1 MDKNVAES
9 KQFNDCKGGRSEESN
24 TDYSASITI
33 QNPNRHFCKTNSPQ
47 VLTVGCESKDISPL
61 VPSEIDSIIG
71 DYNDHGSHQDIQSL
85 FSENRLTDVEQS
97 TELEIT
103 SSIHKN
109 EPLIGRNLANENKL
123 NFVPV
128 NLVVS
133 VVPELFNERFPK
145 LDERY
150 EERYN
155 CKWCIQSVTR
165 NQINRFT
172 YSKIQLLLNHYM
184 EKHKEIHIKDYQ
196 IQCQDCSA
204 YFYHETKLEKHLVD
218 GLCIKNFKR
227 PQLTRLRQNITMKS
241 CDYCEIV
248 FISEKRFKKHLL
260 KNIEGCIFED
270 IEHPMELGNF
280 DYMKCKFCEKTFLFE
295 QDFLN
300 HTKPGK
306 NLTISPFKCKGV
318 SLQIFDCSV
327 CSQRYLKRQTF
338 LKHIHL
344 DHTAE
349 EFNLK
354 CERCDRYFRLEE
366 ELEEH
371 KVSNSGYPFCVDLN
385 SCRTIP
391 RTLPDVPYLN
401 LKGKRCPLC
410 RRNFKD
416 GRIKLLNHLKKRH
429 SDYNLS
435 NLTCPECHESFITH
449 EEFED
454 HMTKWKCPFCEN
466 IFSMRS
472 TFIFHCRHKHW
483 RNIICNI
490 CNEAFPNDSSLQ
502 IHLKRHHSKQIHE
515 CSLKIC
521 PFCDKTCKSEQTFYI
536 HVKNIHAYQDPDLLK
551 EKYTCDLCAAGD
563 TSSFLDQG
571 RLNRHIE
578 TVHKKAQE
586 TECDICHRKFSQK
599 ATMMR
604 HRRIHLD
611 IKPFK
616 CGICELTFTQK
627 TGMRAHEVRHY
638 NKDGTLKSAEEI
650 KTQVEIIKLQREK
663 QSDPKTSDK
672 EISRS
677 SKRKSKTLKKHSKT
691 EKIVCELCF
700 CKFVSRD
707 KYNSHSCKVD
717 KSQRD
722 DIVDEQDE
730 VANYN
735 FNCAICEKE
744 FVSWSRLQTH
754 RCRRNVKY

>member
-1 MDKNVAES
+1 MDENMVES
-9 KQFNDCKGGRSEESN
+9 KQVDDCKGGISEDSN
-24 TDYSASITI
+24 TDSTATITI
-33 QNPNRHFCKTNSPQ
+33 QNSNRHFCKTNSSQ
-47 VLTVGCESKDISPL
+47 VLTVGCEIKDTSPV
-61 VPSEIDSIIG
+61 VPSEIDSI
-71 DYNDHGSHQDIQSL
+71 
-85 FSENRLTDVEQS
+85 FSENRLTDVERS
-97 TELEIT
+97 TELKIT
-103 SSIHKN
+103 SSKPKD
-109 EPLIGRNLANENKL
+109 EPLIIGRNLANENKS

-128 NLVVS
+128 NLIVS
-133 VVPELFNERFPK
+133 VVPELFNKRFPK

-150 EERYN
+150 EERYK
-155 CKWCIQSVTR
+155 CKWCIQSLTR
-165 NQINRFT
+165 DQINRST
-172 YSKIQLLLNHYM
+172 YHDVHFLIKHYM
-184 EKHKEIHIKDYQ
+184 GKHKEIHIKDYE

-204 YFYHETKLEKHLVD
+204 YFYHETKLEKHLAD
-218 GLCIKNFKR
+218 GLCIKNFKQS
-227 PQLTRLRQNITMKS
+227 QLTRLPENITMKS
-241 CDYCEIV
+241 CEYCEIV
-248 FISEKRFKKHLL
+248 FLSEKRFKKHLL

-280 DYMKCKFCEKTFLFE
+280 DYMKCKYCEETFLFE
-295 QDFLN
+295 EDFLN
-300 HTKPGK
+300 HTKPGQ
-306 NLTISPFKCKGV
+306 NLTSSAFKCKGV

-327 CSQRYLKRQTF
+327 CSQRYLKSLTF

-354 CERCDRYFRLEE
+354 CERCDRYFHLEE

-371 KVSNSGYPFCVDLN
+371 KVSNSGYPFCIDLN

-401 LKGKRCPLC
+401 IKGKRCPVC
-410 RRNFKD
+410 RRDFSTA
-416 GRIKLLNHLKKRH
+416 GRIRLFNHLKKRH
-429 SDYNLS
+429 PDYNLS
-435 NLTCPECHESFITH
+435 NLKCPECHESCITLD
-449 EEFED
+449 EFED

-466 IFSMRS
+466 IFSMKRM
-472 TFIFHCRHKHW
+472 FISHCRRQHC
-483 RNIICNI
+483 RNLVCDI

-515 CSLKIC
+515 CSPKIC

-536 HVKNIHAYQDPDLLK
+536 HVKNIHAYQDLDLLK
-551 EKYTCDLCAAGD
+551 EKYTCDLCAAED
-563 TSSFLDQG
+563 RISSFTDQFK
-571 RLNRHIE
+571 LNRHIE

-586 TECDICHRKFSQK
+586 KECDICHRKFSQK

-707 KYNSHSCKVD
+707 KYNSHSCKVY

-722 DIVDEQDE
+722 DIVDEHDE